1 MNNQE
6 NKNLVVRPP
15 VVVIMG
21 HIDHGK
27 STLLDYIRNT
37 NIVDK
42 EAGGITQ
49 HLGAYEVI
57 HKNTN
62 GQENKITFLDT
73 PGHEAFGT
81 VRSRG
86 SQVADIAIL
95 IISAE
100 DSVKPQTLEALNC
113 IKENKVPFIVAI
125 NKIDSPKANIELVK
139 QNLMENEVYVEGYG
153 GDVPVVEISAKT
165 GANISDLMD
174 MVLLVAEVA
183 ELKADLTVLA
193 EGFIIEAKKDKE
205 RGVSATI
212 LIKNGTLEQGQFISC
227 RMAMAPIR
235 AIHDQNNKIVKSATF
250 STPVTISGW
259 SDMPIVGAEFKIFT
273 DKNKVAAYCEKCKS
287 EVINDAG
294 FDKNNFGKIAIPLI
308 IKADNQGSVDAIEH
322 ELKKILPENA
332 YIKIISKGIGNIS
345 ETDIKM
351 ASGSE
356 NAFVVG
362 FGVKMDKSAELM
374 AERLIVE
381 VKTAK
386 IIYELIDWLK
396 IAIEKRRPRIESE
409 EIIGEA
415 KILKIF
421 NGTKNNQVVGAR
433 ILNGSIK
440 LGNKIKIM
448 RREEEIGK
456 GLIKEL
462 QQQKIK
468 ATEVSAETE
477 CGISIEAKVEIAPGD
492 IIQSIQLV
500 TK

>member
-27 STLLDYIRNT
+27 STLLDYIRST
-37 NIVDK
+37 NIVAK

-49 HLGAYEVI
+49 HLGAYEVV
-57 HKNTN
+57 HKNAN
-62 GQENKITFLDT
+62 GEENKITFLDT

-86 SQVADIAIL
+86 SEVADIAIL

-100 DSVKPQTLEALNC
+100 DSVKPQTVEALNC
-113 IKENKVPFIVAI
+113 IKQNKIPFIVAI
-125 NKIDSPKANIELVK
+125 NKIDSPNANPDLVK

-153 GDVPVVEISAKT
+153 GGVPVVEISAKT
-165 GANISDLMD
+165 GKNIPELLD
-174 MVLLVAEVA
+174 MILLVAELA
-183 ELKADLTVLA
+183 ELKADPTILA
-193 EGFIIEAKKDKE
+193 EGFIIESKKDKE
-205 RGVSATI
+205 RGISATI
-212 LIKNGTLEQGQFISC
+212 LIKNGTVSQGQFISC
-227 RMAMAPIR
+227 RVAMAPIR
-235 AIHDQNNKIVKSATF
+235 AIHDQNNKMVKSATF
-250 STPVTISGW
+250 SAPVTISGW

-273 DKNKVAAYCEKCKS
+273 DKNDVAAYCNKCKS
-287 EVINDAG
+287 EVVNDSG
-294 FDKNNFGKIAIPLI
+294 FDRNNFGKTALPLV

-362 FGVKMDKSAELM
+362 FGVKTDKSAELM
-374 AERLIVE
+374 AERLVVE

-433 ILNGSIK
+433 VVSGSIK
-440 LGNKIKIM
+440 LGTRVKIL
-448 RREEEIGK
+448 RRDEEIGK
-456 GLIKEL
+456 GNIKEL
-462 QQQKIK
+462 QQQKSK
-468 ATEVSAETE
+468 ASEVTAETE

>member
-1 MNNQE
+1 MNNQD

-27 STLLDYIRNT
+27 STLLDYIRKT
-37 NIVDK
+37 NIVAK

-49 HLGAYEVI
+49 HLGAYEVV
-57 HKNTN
+57 HKNAD
-62 GQENKITFLDT
+62 GSEHKVTFLDT
-73 PGHEAFGT
+73 PGHEAFGS

-113 IKENKVPFIVAI
+113 IKQNKVPFIVAI
-125 NKIDSPKANIELVK
+125 NKIDSPRANADLVK

-165 GANISDLMD
+165 GQNIPDLLD
-174 MVLLVAEVA
+174 MILLVAEVA
-183 ELKADLTVLA
+183 ELKADPTILA
-193 EGFIIEAKKDKE
+193 EGFIIESKKDKE
-205 RGVSATI
+205 RGISATL
-212 LIKNGTLEQGQFISC
+212 LIKNGTLAQGQFVAVKN
-227 RMAMAPIR
+227 AMAPIR
-235 AIHDQNNKIVKSATF
+235 AIVDQNNTIIKSATF
-250 STPVTISGW
+250 SAPITVSGW
-259 SDMPIVGAEFKIFT
+259 SDMPTVGSEFKIFT
-273 DKNKVAAYCEKCKS
+273 DKNEITAYCNKCRS
-287 EVINDAG
+287 EIANDAG
-294 FDKNNFGKIAIPLI
+294 FEQNTFGKTAIPLV

-332 YIKIISKGIGNIS
+332 YIKVIAKGIGNIS

-362 FGVKMDKSAELM
+362 FGIKADKSAELM
-374 AERLIVE
+374 AERLIIE
-381 VKTAK
+381 IKTAK

-396 IAIEKRRPRIESE
+396 EAIEKRRPRIESE

-415 KILKIF
+415 KILKVF
-421 NGTKNNQVVGAR
+421 NKTKTNQVVGAR
-433 ILNGSIK
+433 VLNGSIK
-440 LGNKIKIM
+440 LGNRVKIM

-456 GLIKEL
+456 GTIKEL
-462 QQQKIK
+462 QQQKSK
-468 ATEVSAETE
+468 ATEVTADTE

-492 IIQSIQLV
+492 VIQSIQLV

>member
-1 MNNQE
+1 MSNQDT
-6 NKNLVVRPP
+6 KNLVVRPP

-27 STLLDYIRNT
+27 STLLDYIRKT
-37 NIVDK
+37 NIVAK

-57 HKNTN
+57 HKNSD
-62 GQENKITFLDT
+62 GSENKITFLDT
-73 PGHEAFGT
+73 PGHEAFGS

-86 SQVADIAIL
+86 SDVADIAIL

-100 DSVKPQTLEALNC
+100 DSVKPQTIEALNC
-113 IKENKVPFIVAI
+113 IKKSKTPFIVAI
-125 NKIDSPKANIELVK
+125 NKIDSPRANSDLVK
-139 QNLMENEVYVEGYG
+139 QNLMESDVYVEGYG
-153 GDVPVVEISAKT
+153 GDIPVVEISAKT
-165 GANISDLMD
+165 GQNIPELLD
-174 MVLLVAEVA
+174 MILLVAEVS
-183 ELKADLTVLA
+183 ELKANPEINA
-193 EGFIIEAKKDKE
+193 EGFIIESKKDKE
-205 RGVSATI
+205 RGISATL
-212 LIKNGTLEQGQFISC
+212 LIKDGVLEQGQFVVCKNAI
-227 RMAMAPIR
+227 APIR
-235 AIHDQNNKIVKSATF
+235 AIVDQNNKIIKTATF
-250 STPVTISGW
+250 SAPVTISGW
-259 SDMPIVGAEFKIFT
+259 DNSPVVGEKFEIFT
-273 DKNKVAAYCEKCKS
+273 DKNDAVAYCNKCKS
-287 EVINDAG
+287 EIVNDAG
-294 FDKNNFGKIAIPLI
+294 FEKNNFGKTAIPLI

-322 ELKKILPENA
+322 ELKKIEPENA

-356 NAFVVG
+356 SAFIVG
-362 FGVKMDKSAELM
+362 FGIKADKSAELM
-374 AERLIVE
+374 AERLVIE

-396 IAIEKRRPRIESE
+396 EAIEKRRPRIETE

-421 NGTKNNQVVGAR
+421 NKTKTNQVVGAR
-433 ILNGSIK
+433 VTSGQIK
-440 LGNKIKIM
+440 NGNKVKIM

-456 GLIKEL
+456 GIIKEL
-462 QQQKIK
+462 QQQKSK
-468 ATEVSAETE
+468 ASEVSAETE

-492 IIQSIQLV
+492 FIQSIQIV